1 MRRSRIAARAFH
13 ALRQLHYS
21 VVLSNTAVAQKL
33 LEIRTL
39 MELAGES
46 FYKYSAYEKAAAS
59 VENAPPLA
67 DLVAAGEHL
76 KLPGVGK
83 TIGGV
88 IEQLVQTGTAD
99 QLEELFRRF
108 PPTLLE
114 VLGVSGIGTKT
125 AGMLFSE
132 YRIAS
137 LADLEAAIAEGTLLG
152 VPRLGSKTIEN
163 WKRGI
168 LAYRG
173 RQRRTP
179 LPQALAIANVAVAYL
194 QEGPPLERLS
204 FAGSLRRCEVTVGD
218 IDIVCTSHHAGEVVA
233 HFARWPRAEAVLAEG
248 PTKASIWLSGGLQID
263 LRVLPDHLYG
273 NLLQHFTGSREH
285 NIKLRE
291 YAVRKSLRV
300 SENGILNLETGDVT
314 ACDDEPCVYAALGM
328 QYIPPELRSGLD
340 EIDLA
345 LANAIPV
352 LVDGSDLRGD
362 FHMHTTYSDGDDTL
376 EAMIAAAAALGYQ
389 YHAIS
394 DHSSGRG
401 RRFGMDAAA
410 VRAQRR
416 EIRALSERYGIQ
428 TLCGSEVDILP
439 DGSLDYDDAV
449 LEELDIVIGSV
460 HSAVGQSRD
469 EMTARL
475 IRACENPYVNIIGH
489 PTGRRFEGFPGYE
502 FDYDAVFAAAART
515 GTALEID
522 GQAARLDLPAAL
534 ARKAKT
540 FGVTFSLD
548 SDAHRTGDLSATEF
562 AVGQARR
569 AGLVAADVLNAR
581 PLEGVLA
588 FVARKRMAA

>member
-137 LADLEAAIAEGTLLG
+137 LADLEAAIAQGTLLG
-152 VPRLGSKTIEN
+152 APRLGSKTIEN

-416 EIRALSERYGIQ
+416 ETRALSERYGIQ

-548 SDAHRTGDLSATEF
+548 SDAHRTGDLSATGF